1 MKVGMNF
8 HFDCSEYL
16 LQRRR
21 NKKLLRRPCHTPR
34 AAHSAYSKPGNLNVT
49 LPPSCELVHGRDIPF
64 AATRALKA

>member
-21 NKKLLRRPCHTPR
+21 NKKLLRRPVILHAQHIRLT
-34 AAHSAYSKPGNLNVT
+34 ANLAIFNVT